1 MSAVSHFVRTLTIAC
16 AFLAAANLAHAQ
28 STYSGVIAA
37 VQPRLAKIY
46 GAGGLRGLEAYQ
58 SGFVISAEGHI
69 LTVWSYVLDSDV
81 ITVVLDDGRK
91 FKAELM
97 GMDPRLEL
105 ALLKVD
111 ATDLPHF
118 DLKSAVELSTADRV
132 LAFSNLYGVAS
143 GNEPA
148 SVLHGQ
154 VSAVTELAA
163 RRGAYTSPYQGRVY
177 VLDAMTNNPGAAGG
191 VLTDRRGRIAG
202 LLGKE
207 LRSSLNNI
215 WLNYAI
221 PVKELL
227 PAVEDLLA
235 GKTRPAD
242 REMVKR
248 PKNAHSLAELG
259 VVLVPDFLP
268 KTPPFVEMVRPD
280 SPAAKTG
287 VKVDDLILFV
297 NGKLVSS
304 CASAAEELSFIDRLD
319 DVRLTVQRGRELLEL
334 ELKAP

>member
-1 MSAVSHFVRTLTIAC
+1 MRESRHRS
-16 AFLAAANLAHAQ
+16 
-28 STYSGVIAA
+28 SS
-37 VQPRLAKIY
+37 
-46 GAGGLRGLEAYQ
+46 E
-58 SGFVISAEGHI
+58 
-69 LTVWSYVLDSDV
+69 
-81 ITVVLDDGRK
+81 
-91 FKAELM
+91 
-97 GMDPRLEL
+97 
-105 ALLKVD
+105 
-111 ATDLPHF
+111 
-118 DLKSAVELSTADRV
+118 
-132 LAFSNLYGVAS
+132 
-143 GNEPA
+143 
-148 SVLHGQ
+148 
-154 VSAVTELAA
+154 AVTELAA